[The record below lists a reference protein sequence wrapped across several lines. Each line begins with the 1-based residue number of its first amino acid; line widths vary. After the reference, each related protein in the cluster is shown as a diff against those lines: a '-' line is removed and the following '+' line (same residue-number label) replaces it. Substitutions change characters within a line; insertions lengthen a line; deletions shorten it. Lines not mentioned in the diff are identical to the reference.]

1 MVVKL
6 ILIEFKPF
14 KTLLLTTLIIRKY
27 KLYTIIQYLIYYSS
41 HPTLMILKK
50 KTFQFKWRLKKL
62 RKIFWN

>member
-50 KTFQFKWRLKKL
+50 KN
-62 RKIFWN
+62 IPI